1 MQALNKIISQQ
12 KNKLTK
18 QSKKINGLRN
28 ITTGKF
34 NGFYLKVGFL
44 EFLFSGKSRNC
55 KEIKDFDQSLPTG
68 TYKIEI
74 DGEILNVRCE
84 MNSASGV
91 WTVSFL
97 EKYLVII
104 LSYLLVYVYI
114 YQKRK
119 LCNFKRNIG

>member
-1 MQALNKIISQQ
+1 M
-12 KNKLTK
+12 
-18 QSKKINGLRN
+18 LRN
-28 ITTGKF
+28 IITGKCD
-34 NGFYLKVGFL
+34 GFYLNVSFL

-97 EKYLVII
+97 
-104 LSYLLVYVYI
+104 
-114 YQKRK
+114 
-119 LCNFKRNIG
+119 